1 MSRSLL
7 DINVWLA
14 MTDPG
19 HAAHAAAHEWFSR
32 EADNRWASCAL
43 TQNGFVRL
51 IGNPTYPNA
60 VPPREAP
67 ALLARATAAPQREF
81 WACDIELADM
91 IDPGHLLGHRQI
103 TDAYLLA
110 LAVEHGGRLVTFDRS
125 ISLQLVRGATS
136 EHLVT
141 I

>member
-1 MSRSLL
+1 
-7 DINVWLA
+7 
-14 MTDPG
+14 MTKL
-19 HAAHAAAHEWFSR
+19 R
-32 EADNRWASCAL
+32 CAL

-51 IGNPTYPNA
+51 ISNPKYPNA
-60 VPPREAP
+60 VSPREAL
-67 ALLARATAAPQREF
+67 ALLARGTAVPQHEF
-81 WACDIELADM
+81 WACDIQLADM
-91 IDPGHLLGHRQI
+91 IHPGHLLGHRQI

-125 ISLQLVRGATS
+125 IPLQLVRGATP